1 MAYKVQ
7 PFYNIDSPVG
17 AGQPNKP
24 EDVTLVQYLL
34 VKVASRTA
42 GKWTP
47 PATPLV
53 VNGSYSKNLSDWIL
67 SYQKVTAVPD
77 DGIVHPQVTPH
88 WSVKLYG
95 TIVSLNGSF
104 RNNFGAARHDNIMA
118 EPDFPATLR
127 TPLAAANAKPDMG
140 TTA

>member
-7 PFYNIDSPVG
+7 PFYNIEAPVG
-17 AGQPNKP
+17 AGQANKP
-24 EDVTLVQYLL
+24 DDVTLVQYLL
-34 VKVASRTA
+34 IKVASRTA

-53 VNGSYSKNLSDWIL
+53 ANGIYTPNLSAWIL
-67 SYQKVTAVPD
+67 SYQKVTAGPN
-77 DGIVHPQVTPH
+77 DGVVHPQRNPH
-88 WSVKLYG
+88 WSMPVPG

-118 EPDFPATLR
+118 EPDFPLNLR
-127 TPLAAANAKPDMG
+127 TPLSAANARPEMG
-140 TTA
+140 TMA